1 MKWKDLNLVFDKMLR
16 SIQNVQNRIL
26 RYFQNEKPGVPDFSK
41 KSYLR
46 KTALFMKFKSLKSHN
61 KKMKSKTNISKFFL
75 LFHKNIN
82 WMVIFS
88 RCSQ

>member
-61 KKMKSKTNISKFFL
+61 KKMKSKTN
-75 LFHKNIN
+75 LF
-82 WMVIFS
+82 
-88 RCSQ
+88 